1 MISSFFYLEDK
12 LDIIPV
18 NKGVGT
24 FLKVFVL
31 AASLCCAFLSPRT
44 HKYPICNTKNT
55 TVQTISLIS
64 FCAILSQFFVSAT
77 MQNSIKKNRI
87 LACSINFLSQRNTDL
102 LLPKHS
108 SSLQGKPSLSVL
120 LEKAGSENFLCSA
133 ETCLHQSR
141 VYTALVCTALFQG
154 SYPAKSQDTAIS
166 DKGKTCL
173 ETDSPTPCLILVF
186 WYFRYRNSFHLL
198 TALCDCCFITSSPY
212 QSPFSKMPTLNFHS
226 NKLKRP

>member
-1 MISSFFYLEDK
+1 MRCLLTKFYSTQMLAHKWIISSFCYLEIK

-31 AASLCCAFLSPRT
+31 AASLCRAFLSPRT
-44 HKYPICNTKNT
+44 HKYLICNIKNT

-64 FCAILSQFFVSAT
+64 FCAILSQSIVSAT

-108 SSLQGKPSLSVL
+108 STLQGKPSLPAL
-120 LEKAGSENFLCSA
+120 LEKARSEHFCA
-133 ETCLHQSR
+133 QQKR
-141 VYTALVCTALFQG
+141 AYTRAVGGTSTG
-154 SYPAKSQDTAIS
+154 VHSAIS
-166 DKGKTCL
+166 GFLSRQVTGHGN
-173 ETDSPTPCLILVF
+173 
-186 WYFRYRNSFHLL
+186 FR
-198 TALCDCCFITSSPY
+198 
-212 QSPFSKMPTLNFHS
+212 
-226 NKLKRP
+226 